1 MIGQIAQ
8 FHLSVCGTLT
18 SVCSSSQNERFLKL
32 SMFETLKKL
41 ESHVAIALCDLR
53 FFGLSNLPH
62 VSIIQQLQT
71 VS

>member
-41 ESHVAIALCDLR
+41 ESHLAVALCDSYASL
-53 FFGLSNLPH
+53 GLATSHAYL
-62 VSIIQQLQT
+62 
-71 VS
+71 